1 MEATELRILNYVNT
15 PYEKEVEIKSIV
27 EDDNWGGYYIVTN
40 NNKTSITVVKPIP
53 LTEQWLLDFGFIK
66 IDKDFYNLGEFKILH
81 HINENF
87 KWTLIYKG
95 ITLINN
101 IKHVHR
107 LQNLYFALN
116 DNELIRKL

>member
-1 MEATELRILNYVNT
+1 MEAKELRILNYVNT

-53 LTEQWLLDFGFIK
+53 LTEQWLLDFGFVSHK
-66 IDKDFYNLGEFKILH
+66 QNYYKKDYFRIM
-81 HINENF
+81 
-87 KWTLIYKG
+87 IYEG
-95 ITLINN
+95 IFFLEDWHDGCLEIE
-101 IKHVHR
+101 HVHR

-116 DNELIRKL
+116 NNELIRKL